1 MTEGIDPEGIDTE
14 KVGAWLTANVAG
26 AEPPFRYDRIGGGR
40 SNMTFSVVGANGDR
54 YVLRRP
60 PLGHVLATAHDMTR
74 EHRVI
79 TALGPTA
86 VPVPATLGL
95 CTDESVNGSPFYVME
110 MVDGVVVD
118 APPKAEPL
126 SMPVRAHMTESL
138 VDVLVSLHDVDP
150 DAVGLG
156 DFGRREGYVER
167 QIRRWSKQWA
177 GSKTRDLPAVDELA
191 TALAD
196 NIPEQQGAAITH
208 GDYRFGNT
216 IIDPATGDIVA
227 VLDWELCTI
236 GDPLADLGYIGVH
249 WSDEASDDGRHNDP
263 TSAGGFGTFA
273 ALLERYASKSTRD
286 LSAIDYYVAFQYWR
300 LAIILEGVYARYL
313 HGAMGDQ
320 LGSAE
325 VHAIGDGIF
334 DLIDGA
340 QAALARYR
348 P

>member
-1 MTEGIDPEGIDTE
+1 MTEGIDEQ

-26 AEPPFRYDRIGGGR
+26 AEAPFRYDRIGGGR
-40 SNMTFSVVGANGDR
+40 SNMTFGVTSAGGDR

-60 PLGHVLATAHDMTR
+60 PLGHVLATAHDMSR

-79 TALGPTA
+79 SALGPTT

-95 CTDESVNGSPFYVME
+95 CPDDSVNGAPFYVMS

-118 APPKAEPL
+118 NPQKAEPL
-126 SMPVRAHMTESL
+126 SLSVRAHMTERL
-138 VDVLVSLHDVDP
+138 VDVLVSLHDVEP

-167 QIRRWSKQWA
+167 QIRRWSKQWD
-177 GSKTRDLPAVDELA
+177 GSKTRDLPAVD
-191 TALAD
+191 ALAAALAA

-216 IIDPATGDIVA
+216 IIDPATGEIAA
-227 VLDWELCTI
+227 VLDWELCTL

-249 WSDEASDDGRHNDP
+249 WTDEASDDGRHNDP

-273 ALLERYASKSTRD
+273 DLLERYGRQSTRD
-286 LSAIDYYVAFQYWR
+286 LSAIDYYVAFQFWR

-320 LGSAE
+320 LGSTE
-325 VHAIGDGIF
+325 VGAIGDGIF
-334 DLIDGA
+334 ALIDGA